1 MLPRHR
7 KFLPRRLVPGGCRV
21 PGRRLP
27 KVIGIAFAV
36 TSLVYLGL
44 AAAVVASLGR
54 SGGADVPPGP
64 PPANTTARAPRPQPP
79 GRCVA
84 HPVAGL
90 AVPQSRLWRREGI
103 DT

>member
-1 MLPRHR
+1 MLRALSEHVAMTPEVLAPAPRA
-7 KFLPRRLVPGGCRV
+7 
-21 PGRRLP
+21 RRLP

-44 AAAVVASLGR
+44 SAAVVASLGR
-54 SGGADVPPGP
+54 SCGADVPPGP
-64 PPANTTARAPRPQPP
+64 PLANTTARAPRPQPP

-84 HPVAGL
+84 HTVAGL
-90 AVPQSRLWRREGI
+90 AVPESRIWRREGI

>member
-1 MLPRHR
+1 MAPKVLA
-7 KFLPRRLVPGGCRV
+7 PGASCPAAAGY

-36 TSLVYLGL
+36 TSLGYLGL
-44 AAAVVASLGR
+44 AAAASLGR

-64 PPANTTARAPRPQPP
+64 PPANTTARARRPQPP

-84 HPVAGL
+84 HTVAGL
-90 AVPQSRLWRREGI
+90 AVPESRIWRREGI

>member
-1 MLPRHR
+1 MLPWHR
-7 KFLPRRLVPGGCRV
+7 KFLPGASCPAAGGY

-44 AAAVVASLGR
+44 AVAVVATRGR
-54 SGGADVPPGP
+54 SGGSDVPPGP
-64 PPANTTARAPRPQPP
+64 PHANATARGPRPRAP

-84 HPVAGL
+84 HTVAGL
-90 AVPQSRLWRREGI
+90 AVPKSRIRRREGR